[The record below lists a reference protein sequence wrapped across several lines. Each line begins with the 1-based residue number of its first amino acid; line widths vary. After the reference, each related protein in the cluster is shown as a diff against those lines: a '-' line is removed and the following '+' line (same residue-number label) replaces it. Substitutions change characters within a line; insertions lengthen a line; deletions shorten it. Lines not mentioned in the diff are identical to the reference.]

1 MRASERGRIIIPKT
15 LRDLFGMSRNVAVQ
29 VTPIRRGPL
38 IQSIPLIGAML
49 LSACQTFENPLN
61 WGESPMAGQ
70 LVGTWRAAEGE
81 DRVRVS
87 RTDNGP
93 LRFEE
98 ASCDDSDPPDTFI
111 ADLLAS
117 GSVHVL
123 QVRMD
128 TFSEDGRRPEGTGF
142 GFLRV
147 TQGAEDSVLVQG
159 IDVDLFSRVAE
170 EELRESKMQMQA
182 KTVAECAGEKLG
194 VALWAK
200 FWNELSEPL
209 AIDLQAQ
216 ILSALDYK
224 TLGDVAGPL
233 AELAELEIDPYA
245 ELAKMRT
252 CIARHLPSE
261 TLGDLLLRHAD
272 RVFTEEAERYVRE

>member
-1 MRASERGRIIIPKT
+1 MRASERGRVTIPKT
-15 LRDLFGMSRNVAVQ
+15 LRDLFGMSHNVAVE
-29 VTPIRRGPL
+29 VTAIGRNPL

-70 LVGTWRAAEGE
+70 LVGTWREAEGE
-81 DRVRVS
+81 DRVKIS
-87 RTDNGP
+87 RTENGA
-93 LRFEE
+93 LRLEE
-98 ASCDDSDPPDTFI
+98 ASSDDGNPPDTVI

-159 IDVDLFSRVAE
+159 IDVDLFGRVAE
-170 EELRESKMQMQA
+170 EELRGAEMQMQA
-182 KTVAECAGEKLG
+182 ATVGECVGDKATQ
-194 VALWAK
+194 ALWGR
-200 FWNELSEPL
+200 FWDDLNESLGN
-209 AIDLQAQ
+209 DLQAQ
-216 ILSALDYK
+216 ILSALDHK
-224 TLGDVAGPL
+224 TRSDVVKALAALAG
-233 AELAELEIDPYA
+233 LEVDPYR
-245 ELAKMRT
+245 ELTKMRT
-252 CIARHLPSE
+252 CIALHLPSE
-261 TLGDLLLRHAD
+261 SLGKLLLHHAD
-272 RVFTEEAERYVRE
+272 RVFLDVERYVRE